1 MDKIIEIIK
10 EDSRATPKDI
20 AVMLGM
26 TEEEV
31 VSKIKKLEDDNIIL
45 KYTILILISIIKPTW
60 KKQIIY
66 YFI

>member
-26 TEEEV
+26 SEEEV
-31 VSKIKKLEDDNIIL
+31 IAKIKKLEDDNIIF
-45 KYTILILISIIKPTW
+45 K
-60 KKQIIY
+60 IY
-66 YFI
+66 CNYQ